1 MQFWLIS
8 YYVILPDH
16 SQKNFRS
23 LYVLQFRQAKSDIV
37 NASKAVYNKLTTGLG
52 QNNQGKAETRTTN
65 QKQSSLWFKAMV
77 SAGRSPLYIRT
88 KNFSQEADDG
98 PK

>member
-1 MQFWLIS
+1 LLI
-8 YYVILPDH
+8 
-16 SQKNFRS
+16 RS

-52 QNNQGKAETRTTN
+52 QNKAETPTTN
-65 QKQSSLWFKAMV
+65 QKQSTQLWFKAMA
-77 SAGRSPLYIRT
+77 SAGAKPFIRT